1 MKETDP
7 LVAQLRAIRCERG
20 LSLQAIAELMG
31 RASYQSVW
39 QWESGTSEPRV
50 GNLREWA
57 AALGYDLAL
66 SYGLVP
72 SAKPGGGS

>member
-7 LVAQLRAIRCERG
+7 LVAQLRAVRLERG
-20 LSLQAIAELMG
+20 LSLQAVAESMG

-39 QWESGTSEPRV
+39 RWESGASEPRV

-57 AALGYDLAL
+57 AALGYEPVL
-66 SYGLVP
+66 SYGVVR
-72 SAKPGGGS
+72 AGGS